1 MLRNLGQTS
10 LKASYGIWL
19 ARDNENWKPD
29 PIEWEPL
36 QKAAF
41 CVPKPPKVHL
51 PSDKLPSVKIAT
63 DSRKTEQRNIS
74 KANLSFNST
83 PPPKKQT
90 KYKPVPRIPLGI
102 QNMGNSCY
110 ANATL
115 QALFVLPEIWKPIP
129 SDHVAQVPLLRAFFA
144 TMLSINTGK
153 GVIRPNQFLS
163 QLGSYISKTR
173 RVPFRVNAQ
182 QDVCEVL
189 GYILQELISS
199 PNMSPEILTTR
210 LTKTVT
216 CNSCVE
222 PSTSEEAYIMLSTDM
237 ATSVATSIKKFM
249 EGEFLSFT
257 CIATSCNSTDG
268 LRENVFTSLPE
279 VLIIQ
284 VKRFAFKDNAARRV
298 DGKIACDEWLAL
310 PINTETGNQIVDYQ
324 LTAVIHH
331 SGSLSSGH
339 YTATV
344 VDRASHKMY
353 HCNDS
358 SITESHRIDQK
369 AAYVL
374 FYVRLRN

>member
-1 MLRNLGQTS
+1 
-10 LKASYGIWL
+10 
-19 ARDNENWKPD
+19 
-29 PIEWEPL
+29 
-36 QKAAF
+36 
-41 CVPKPPKVHL
+41 
-51 PSDKLPSVKIAT
+51 
-63 DSRKTEQRNIS
+63 
-74 KANLSFNST
+74 
-83 PPPKKQT
+83 
-90 KYKPVPRIPLGI
+90 
-102 QNMGNSCY
+102 MGNSCY

-144 TMLSINTGK
+144 TMLSLNTGK

-257 CIATSCNSTDG
+257 CIDTYG
-268 LRENVFTSLPE
+268 
-279 VLIIQ
+279 
-284 VKRFAFKDNAARRV
+284 RRV
-298 DGKIACDEWLAL
+298 FIIHLYRYFMQQHRWAPGKCLYFASRGLDNSGQAL
-310 PINTETGNQIVDYQ
+310 
-324 LTAVIHH
+324 
-331 SGSLSSGH
+331 
-339 YTATV
+339 
-344 VDRASHKMY
+344 
-353 HCNDS
+353 
-358 SITESHRIDQK
+358 
-369 AAYVL
+369 
-374 FYVRLRN
+374 RL